1 MAASLT
7 AQQLSF
13 GPLAQGAGQSKT
25 LNVLLTSQ
33 GASLAGVQFD
43 VTYNT
48 TALTVSIALGSSSIT
63 AQANLAGCGWPS
75 GVGPATCSYTGI
87 VGNNNPPSGF
97 GQRAIII
104 GCCATNQ
111 TMPTANVIAD
121 GVVAV
126 LTITP
131 TSSANSGNQTITLT
145 NAAGTG
151 TGGNNVA
158 PVSYTPMSVS
168 NGTVN
173 LYTTYLVGDVYPFT
187 SDSAPGFGNT
197 PPSITLT
204 DLIYSLFVITS
215 APGYPAPAACSD
227 RLDAMET
234 FPLDTPTTRG
244 GGQGLS
250 LNDLIVELF
259 RETNAPGYTNRPVR
273 TSLGGVCPSTTR
285 TAEVVRRPAEVQ
297 GTLALGPAEG
307 AGTAQERVPVYLQA
321 GRDLTRAAVAFSLGD
336 QQSQLRFEAAPGL
349 PPSLMQDSQPG
360 LIGAAW
366 LGGLNVPAGQRIL
379 LGYVVGPAGSAANLK
394 VFGTS
399 ATGLN
404 DNQEIGLDVSAGR

>member
-1 MAASLT
+1 MREEFTVIRFTRVCLLVGMAASLA

-48 TALTVSIALGSSSIT
+48 TALTVSIALGSSST
-63 AQANLAGCGWPS
+63 AAQASLGGCGWPS

-87 VGNNNPPSGF
+87 VGNNNPPSGS
-97 GQRAIII
+97 GQRAIMI
-104 GCCATNQ
+104 GCCAGNQ
-111 TMPTANVIAD
+111 TVPTANVIAD

-173 LYTTYLVGDVYPFT
+173 MYSTYLVGDVVPYT
-187 SDSAPGFGNT
+187 SDSAPNFGSG
-197 PPSITLT
+197 SI
-204 DLIYSLFVITS
+204 
-215 APGYPAPAACSD
+215 
-227 RLDAMET
+227 
-234 FPLDTPTTRG
+234 
-244 GGQGLS
+244 S
-250 LNDLIVELF
+250 LNDLIYMLF
-259 RETNAPGYTNRPVR
+259 VIRMPQGIRRRRLVR
-273 TSLGGVCPSTTR
+273 IAWMPWKRLRWTRQPLVAGGSRCPSTT
-285 TAEVVRRPAEVQ
+285 
-297 GTLALGPAEG
+297 
-307 AGTAQERVPVYLQA
+307 
-321 GRDLTRAAVAFSLGD
+321 
-336 QQSQLRFEAAPGL
+336 
-349 PPSLMQDSQPG
+349 
-360 LIGAAW
+360 
-366 LGGLNVPAGQRIL
+366 
-379 LGYVVGPAGSAANLK
+379 
-394 VFGTS
+394 
-399 ATGLN
+399 
-404 DNQEIGLDVSAGR
+404 